1 MTFGQV
7 VMNPR
12 HKKYLSRIL
21 SIVLIATSLTALG
34 TAVLSDWVRFSVQV
48 GELHLTATDYHVG
61 EVFRGDVRPFSFA
74 FRNISQHDIEVART
88 VAACG
93 CTETK
98 VTPTCLAPGQRGKLT
113 GWIHF
118 KGKSGPIK
126 ERLLMQTTTG
136 SQYVFTLSAQVREH
150 YDVQPAAVD
159 FGEVWWDDVLRASV
173 LIDAQSLP
181 GGPESLRVMP
191 GHHGSLT
198 AVLTP
203 SQQNQWRLDI
213 VVRDPPG
220 GNYQQQV
227 LVRTNNPRQ
236 EDIFIPV
243 HANVRAPVEVKPK
256 TVFLGTAAAG
266 QKLPCRLT
274 LVRRPDLNTE
284 IAHIS
289 LSRLSL
295 TMMEPATFTGDRAT
309 IVLELRLPPDGGLI
323 EDNLTIETSAPRW
336 VVYVPVVVS
345 ISP

>member
-1 MTFGQV
+1 MD
-7 VMNPR
+7 PR
-12 HKKYLSRIL
+12 HKRYLYRMIGGAL
-21 SIVLIATSLTALG
+21 ATTFLVTLC
-34 TAVLSDWVRFSVQV
+34 TTVLSDYVRFPVKC
-48 GELHLTATDYHVG
+48 GELRLDATSCQAGDVY
-61 EVFRGDVRPFSFA
+61 RGDVYPFQFKFKNCS
-74 FRNISQHDIEVART
+74 RHQIEVAQT
-88 VAACG
+88 VTACG

-98 VTPTCLAPGQRGKLT
+98 VTPMCLAPGQRGKLT

-118 KGKSGPIK
+118 KGKSGPIR
-126 ERLLMQTTTG
+126 ERVLMQTTTG
-136 SQYVFTLSAQVREH
+136 FQYVFTLSAQVREH

-191 GHHGSLT
+191 GHHDSLT

-213 VVRDPPG
+213 VVRDAPG
-220 GNYQQQV
+220 GDYQQQV

-274 LVRRPDLNTE
+274 LVRRPGLNTE